1 MANPTTTV
9 IDRSPALR
17 ESRVTEAGDRMP
29 QTPDLAIGSRL
40 TTRGDGNVDPAART
54 FYPQHEG
61 ATEQQDTDLPS
72 PRGQAGMQPR
82 ACGRSESDTK
92 TDEGMPTDGAGR
104 HTRESGCSSEEQETA
119 SPAESVAPLFSPTRQ
134 LRESDLRE
142 GARRLSAA
150 RCVAELVASG
160 TSQRA
165 AATSL
170 GLSEKNAS
178 IWLAIL
184 RKNPNATA
192 EDFAPR
198 RAFSGRHP
206 ALRLPDKSAANVR
219 RHKLATNHTAK
230 TGSTRE
236 AIRIACSRG
245 EVDDQVASLVAAREA
260 AGQPLLP
267 EAALRQLHIDEPTI
281 RAARA
286 PRNAWLEYVTSPGS
300 INLIEDN
307 ETGEERLIR
316 PGEQWTIDDGSIN
329 LLCIVPGL
337 ERPGDKCFDN
347 FGVCVGR
354 FQFLLVVD
362 HRTRFVTG
370 WSFTARPRD
379 SYRAE
384 DITATLQNAMMEHGA
399 PRSLVLEHGVS
410 ASRLI
415 SDTLAQLGIRIERA
429 SSPHQKV
436 VESVFNRLWTKL
448 SIQPGQVG
456 RFRGEEEQANL
467 LLSRVRDGSVDPR
480 GKLLELPAVLQALRD
495 VVADHN
501 AQWVNSARYGRWVP
515 ATWFSKEAPASVRPL
530 SPRDAWMFSPR
541 VTEPLKVNGFRVQT
555 TVSIMPGHSIAFVF
569 AAEWLSEFHGARVK
583 LYFNPFSTECVA
595 TAVLDEAVG
604 ERRPGHVLGQL
615 EQVDRFARFTRRA
628 MGYGLDPDIGAEA
641 AAKHAQSLRRHVAA
655 VRTDG
660 TAGAQTHEVR
670 NGTGTVAT
678 AATGATA
685 ERAPQISPRA
695 TEPQQQRTGH
705 RAADDPRFSEFLE
718 ED

>member
-1 MANPTTTV
+1 MNLRAAATEPTPIMANTTTTA
-9 IDRSPALR
+9 IDRSPVSR
-17 ESRVTEAGDRMP
+17 ESRVTEAGFIDSR
-29 QTPDLAIGSRL
+29 TPDLAIGSGL
-40 TTRGDGNVDPAART
+40 NIRGDGNVDPAARID
-54 FYPQHEG
+54 FPNHEG
-61 ATEQQDTDLPS
+61 AAEQLHTECPSRLSQDGIEPEAYSSGRVCPNPERDGNS
-72 PRGQAGMQPR
+72 DEQASVTT
-82 ACGRSESDTK
+82 AESAA
-92 TDEGMPTDGAGR
+92 PLI
-104 HTRESGCSSEEQETA
+104 
-119 SPAESVAPLFSPTRQ
+119 SPARQ

-150 RCVAELVASG
+150 RCVAELVAAG
-160 TSQRA
+160 DSQRSA
-165 AATSL
+165 AARLGFTEKQVSL
-170 GLSEKNAS
+170 
-178 IWLAIL
+178 WLATL
-184 RKNPNATA
+184 RANPDATA

-198 RAFSGRHP
+198 RAFSGRKP
-206 ALRLPDKSAANVR
+206 ALRLNEQSAANVR
-219 RHKLATNHTAK
+219 RHKMATNCTAT

-236 AIRIACSRG
+236 AIRIACQRG

-300 INLIEDN
+300 INLIEDE

-384 DITATLQNAMMEHGA
+384 DITATLQNAMLEHGA

-415 SDTLAQLGIRIERA
+415 SETLAQLGIRIQRA

-467 LLSRVRDGSVDPR
+467 LLSRVREGSVDPR

-501 AQWVNSARYGRWVP
+501 AQWVNSSRYGRWVP
-515 ATWFSKEAPASVRPL
+515 ATWFRKEAPASVRPL

-555 TVSIMPGHSIAFVF
+555 TVAIMPGHSIAFVF

-583 LYFNPFSTECVA
+583 LYFNPFSPECVA

-678 AATGATA
+678 AATGTRAA
-685 ERAPQISPRA
+685 EPEKISTRS
-695 TEPQQQRTGH
+695 TEPKPRTGH
-705 RAADDPRFSEFLE
+705 RAADDPRFSEFLDE
-718 ED
+718 E